1 MDGRGEVCLEEE
13 VERLWRSGMS
23 PEKISAH
30 MGLDPGWITEVI
42 SPFADEDNPEKPEDP
57 G

>member
-1 MDGRGEVCLEEE
+1 M
-13 VERLWRSGMS
+13 ERLWRSGMS